1 MAVARVAAGDIATE
15 VARMVVED
23 IVTAAAQAVADA
35 AKGEMVIVEAR
46 AEAAVAVASV
56 AQALIAACG
65 ALVIVTM
72 AGACLLIAGTDTQ
85 AFMPHLRDIA
95 GLITV
100 EAFSSPQSQRA
111 SLVTS
116 LWAM

>member
-1 MAVARVAAGDIATE
+1 MAVARVGAGDIATV

-23 IVTAAAQAVADA
+23 IVTAAARAVADA
-35 AKGEMVIVEAR
+35 AKVEMVIVEAR
-46 AEAAVAVASV
+46 AEAAVASV
-56 AQALIAACG
+56 AQALIAAYG

-111 SLVTS
+111 SLATS

>member
-1 MAVARVAAGDIATE
+1 MAVAQ
-15 VARMVVED
+15 VVVD
-23 IVTAAAQAVADA
+23 IVTAAARAVADA
-35 AKGEMVIVEAR
+35 AKVEMVIVEAR
-46 AEAAVAVASV
+46 AEAAVASV

-72 AGACLLIAGTDTQ
+72 VGACLLIAGTDTR

>member
-1 MAVARVAAGDIATE
+1 MAVARVAAGDIAT
-15 VARMVVED
+15 VAARMVVED

-35 AKGEMVIVEAR
+35 AKGEMVIVEAP
-46 AEAAVAVASV
+46 AGAAVVSV

-111 SLVTS
+111 SLATS

>member
-1 MAVARVAAGDIATE
+1 MAVARVAAGDIAT
-15 VARMVVED
+15 VAAQMVVED
-23 IVTAAAQAVADA
+23 IGTAAAQGVVDA
-35 AKGEMVIVEAR
+35 AKVEMVIVEAP
-46 AEAAVAVASV
+46 AGAAVVSV

-72 AGACLLIAGTDTQ
+72 AGACLLIAGTDTR

-116 LWAM
+116 SWAM

>member
-1 MAVARVAAGDIATE
+1 MAVARVAAGDIATV

-46 AEAAVAVASV
+46 AEEAAVASV

-72 AGACLLIAGTDTQ
+72 AGACLLIAGTDTR

>member
-1 MAVARVAAGDIATE
+1 MAVARVAAGDIAT
-15 VARMVVED
+15 VAARMVVED
-23 IVTAAAQAVADA
+23 IVTAAARAVADA
-35 AKGEMVIVEAR
+35 AKVEMVIVEAR
-46 AEAAVAVASV
+46 AEAAMASV

-72 AGACLLIAGTDTQ
+72 EGACLLIAGTDTQ

-111 SLVTS
+111 SLATS

>member
-1 MAVARVAAGDIATE
+1 MAVARVAAGDIATV

-23 IVTAAAQAVADA
+23 IVTVADA
-35 AKGEMVIVEAR
+35 PKVEMVIVEAP
-46 AEAAVAVASV
+46 AGAAVVSV

-72 AGACLLIAGTDTQ
+72 AEACLLIAGTDTQ

-95 GLITV
+95 GLTTV
-100 EAFSSPQSQRA
+100 EVFSSPQSQRA

>member
-1 MAVARVAAGDIATE
+1 MAVARVAAGDIAT
-15 VARMVVED
+15 VAARMVVED
-23 IVTAAAQAVADA
+23 IVTAADVA
-35 AKGEMVIVEAR
+35 KVEMVIVEAQ
-46 AEAAVAVASV
+46 AEAAVASV

-111 SLVTS
+111 SLATS